1 MRCRSCN
8 AHLSIEDE
16 KCPYCQ
22 TPNPEAVKHRQD
34 MHRFSGEFLRTRSS
48 VLKTSSETA
57 QKSARYIILLFM
69 VVLVILSFAFLSSS
83 WNLGYAVMEW
93 KASANSKEYCAL
105 LDQYEEEGDY
115 LSLAA
120 LYDQKYLYGIDAFKE
135 YYYIYTAASN
145 YSSIYYYLTTLLE
158 EEQWEGQHE
167 DYIKYLCNS
176 LDYYYEFLEQEHY
189 TFYEEYGAYDE
200 VHLQAVKKLNEK
212 LENLLRLCLNIPKE
226 DMAHFSGLS
235 TAEKR
240 VLIERS
246 YKAHE

>member
-1 MRCRSCN
+1 MRCQSCN

-16 KCPYCQ
+16 KCPYCG

-34 MHRFSGEFLRTRSS
+34 MHRFSGEFLHTRSS

-57 QKSARYIILLFM
+57 EKSVRYIILLLM
-69 VVLVILSFAFLSSS
+69 VVLVILSLVFLSNS
-83 WNLGYAVMEW
+83 WKLGFAVTEW
-93 KASANSKEYCAL
+93 KACANRKEYCAL
-105 LDQYEEEGDY
+105 LDRYEKEGDY
-115 LSLAA
+115 LSFAA

-135 YYYIYTAASN
+135 YYYIHTAASS
-145 YSSIYYYLTTLLE
+145 YSSIYYYLTELLE
-158 EEQWEGQHE
+158 EEQWEDQHE
-167 DYIKYLCNS
+167 DCIKYLCNA

-200 VHLQAVKKLNEK
+200 VHLQAVEQLNEK
-212 LENLLRLCLNIPKE
+212 LENLLRLCLNIPEE
-226 DMAHFSGLS
+226 DMENFGELS
-235 TAEKR
+235 TSEKQ